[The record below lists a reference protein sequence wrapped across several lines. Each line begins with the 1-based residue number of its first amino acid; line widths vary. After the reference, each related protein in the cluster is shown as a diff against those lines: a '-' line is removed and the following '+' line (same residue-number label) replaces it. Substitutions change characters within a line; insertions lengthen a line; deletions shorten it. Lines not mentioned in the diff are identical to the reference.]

1 MNEKIPVWIDTDT
14 GVDDAGALMTAFS
27 FPELDVTG
35 ISAVAGNVHLKD
47 TFRNARNVAYL
58 CGRQDVK
65 VYPGAEG
72 PLFCELVTAEAVHGD
87 NGIGNVTLP
96 ESPAPK
102 ETKKA
107 WTAMYEKAKELK
119 GELQIIAV
127 GPLTDLALA
136 ITTYPDFHVYVKRIL
151 IMGGAA
157 VGGNVTAA
165 AEFNIHADP
174 EAAEIVFNSGIPV
187 VMCGLDVTDK
197 AVYPFEE
204 LDRVYETKDP
214 RAVLLHDAYGVAR
227 PQYSTWTK
235 GKGIRIHDANPVLYA
250 VHPEIYHSE
259 HCGVFVE
266 TQGLYTRGKTVTDLW
281 SDQKFK
287 ERHVD
292 VVLDVDVNAFCR
304 YITDAVTK

>member
-1 MNEKIPVWIDTDT
+1 
-14 GVDDAGALMTAFS
+14 MTAFS
-27 FPELDVTG
+27 FQELDVTG
-35 ISAVAGNVHLKD
+35 ISAAAGNVHLKD

-58 CGRQDVK
+58 CHREDVK
-65 VYPGAEG
+65 VYPGAEK
-72 PLFCELVTAEAVHGD
+72 PLFCDLVTAEAVHGD

-96 ESPAPK
+96 ESPAEK
-102 ETKKA
+102 ETTPA
-107 WTAMYEKAKELK
+107 RTAMYEKARELK
-119 GELQIIAV
+119 GALQIIAV
-127 GPLTDLALA
+127 GPLTNLALA
-136 ITTYPDFHVYVKRIL
+136 ITTYPDFHAYVKRIL

-204 LDRVYETKDP
+204 LDRVYALQDP

-227 PQYSTWTK
+227 EQYSQWTK
-235 GKGIRIHDANPVLYA
+235 GKGIRIHDANPVIYA
-250 VHPEIYHSE
+250 VHPEIYKAE

-266 TQGLYTRGKTVTDLW
+266 TQGRFTRGKTVTDLW

-287 ERHVD
+287 DRHVD
-292 VVLDVDVNAFCR
+292 VVLDVDTDAFCR